1 MLVQTHTICMS
12 LDKHGFNATS
22 LVGEVN
28 NFEAVIL
35 VVMTNTEKL
44 CSLVLKFTRRLL
56 RPRQIIVIKVTTFQS
71 EACETFL
78 IALQRTR

>member
-44 CSLVLKFTRRLL
+44 AVWYLNLPDGC
-56 RPRQIIVIKVTTFQS
+56 
-71 EACETFL
+71 
-78 IALQRTR
+78 